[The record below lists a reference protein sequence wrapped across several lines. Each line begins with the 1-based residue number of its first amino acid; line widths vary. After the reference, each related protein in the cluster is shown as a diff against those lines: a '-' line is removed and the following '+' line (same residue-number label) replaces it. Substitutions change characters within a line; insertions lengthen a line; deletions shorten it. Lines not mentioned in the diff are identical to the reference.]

1 MNMPTKKA
9 RKKTEN
15 QKADASRM
23 KMKIFRCVNK
33 KSLREKKSPFLF
45 VILLSVLVQFND
57 KSCCKKHQCGAAYT
71 IRMQELRDDKRKYC
85 YLLSSELKRRTT
97 KQKLCIV
104 VINIKQRTNQQK
116 QK

>member
-33 KSLREKKSPFLF
+33 KSLREKNVRF
-45 VILLSVLVQFND
+45 
-57 KSCCKKHQCGAAYT
+57 
-71 IRMQELRDDKRKYC
+71 
-85 YLLSSELKRRTT
+85 YLLS
-97 KQKLCIV
+97 C
-104 VINIKQRTNQQK
+104 
-116 QK
+116 